1 MKHLFNND
9 SFSDQQGNHP
19 AGVPFSCISQN
30 LKESSCQYQRRMV
43 DTKVYHHGEFL
54 LLGVPIWGYYK
65 NYRLIINNLNLHSKM
80 IILFFIYYI

>member
-19 AGVPFSCISQN
+19 AGVPFSCISQS
-30 LKESSCQYQRRMV
+30 LKESSCQYRRREV

-54 LLGVPIWGYYK
+54 LSWFQYGA
-65 NYRLIINNLNLHSKM
+65 IIE
-80 IILFFIYYI
+80 IID

>member
-30 LKESSCQYQRRMV
+30 LKESSCQYRRRMV

-54 LLGVPIWGYYK
+54 LLLYD
-65 NYRLIINNLNLHSKM
+65 
-80 IILFFIYYI
+80 YYIYFNLFCKGFFCYEDIYSMF